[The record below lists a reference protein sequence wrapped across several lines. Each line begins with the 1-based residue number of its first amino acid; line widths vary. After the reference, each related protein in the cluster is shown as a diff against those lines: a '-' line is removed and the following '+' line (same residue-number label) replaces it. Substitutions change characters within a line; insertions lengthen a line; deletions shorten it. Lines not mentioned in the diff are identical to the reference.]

1 MTQAKKQIKV
11 IQFSDVRD
19 KQYWITDNKDKI
31 KVLKEVVEICHRHS
45 LAIESEKKVS
55 YWKVYDVIHITFVY
69 YEVLPKVEVL
79 PVTLK
84 NTHYIENIAEQ
95 IKTLPAIAKKFKIN
109 FSTNTASKHRLIVHK
124 DGLFIEE
131 VTKKNDY
138 FPDFGENNSKY
149 YHFWD
154 DNFLKYSQGKKVK
167 QGDTVI
173 IQGLTQIIQ
182 LMKVLDKQKVKYSF
196 ELQEDQ
202 HFTYLAITNNDNL
215 NYRFKLINGKGYND
229 FNLGEYSKVCN
240 RSLFADQNV
249 A

>member
-1 MTQAKKQIKV
+1 MTQAKLQVKV
-11 IQFSDVRD
+11 ITFISEIDFD
-19 KQYWITDNKDKI
+19 KWQDENKNR
-31 KVLKEVVEICHRHS
+31 VEILSQYKAKMDRHPIARDSHRKKNISIRYHDIFVITV
-45 LAIESEKKVS
+45 AFRVIEKTE
-55 YWKVYDVIHITFVY
+55 I
-69 YEVLPKVEVL
+69 LPIA
-79 PVTLK
+79 LK
-84 NTHYIENIAEQ
+84 NSHYIENIVEQ
-95 IKTLPAIAKKFKIN
+95 IKTLPAIAKKFKVN
-109 FSTNTASKHRLIVHK
+109 FSTNTASKHRLIIHK

-131 VTKKNDY
+131 VTKKNDS

-154 DNFLKYSQGKKVK
+154 DNFLKYYQGKKVK

-173 IQGLTQIIQ
+173 IQGLTQLVQ

-202 HFTYLAITNNDNL
+202 HFTYLAITGDNL
-215 NYRFKLINGKGYND
+215 NYRFRLISGKGYND

>member
-11 IQFSDVRD
+11 IQFSDVKD

-31 KVLKEVVEICHRHS
+31 KVLKEVVEICHRHP

-109 FSTNTASKHRLIVHK
+109 FSTNTASKHRLIIHK

-167 QGDTVI
+167 YGDTVI

-182 LMKVLDKQKVKYSF
+182 LIKVLDKQKVKYSF

-215 NYRFKLINGKGYND
+215 NYRFKLITGKGYND